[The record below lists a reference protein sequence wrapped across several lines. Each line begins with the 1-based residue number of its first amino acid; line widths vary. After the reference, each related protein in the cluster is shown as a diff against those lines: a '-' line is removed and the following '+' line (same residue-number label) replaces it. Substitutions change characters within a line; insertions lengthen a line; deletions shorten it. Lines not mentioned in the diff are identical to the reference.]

1 MGHRDSSAQLSGHSR
16 FFGAHAGA
24 AEGASARELTARADG
39 KTGRISPLG
48 KSIAAWL
55 LLFFIRF
62 YITFL
67 SAFFGGACKYEPS
80 CSKYA
85 YEAVER
91 YGPARGTAL
100 ALKRLLRCR
109 PFTQGGYDPVPSDL
123 QVPMAAP
130 RAGGEPF

>member
-1 MGHRDSSAQLSGHSR
+1 MGHCNSSAK
-16 FFGAHAGA
+16 FGGNSELFRAHGGATKTDPSIGGEEGPFRTAVTARNGSAGA
-24 AEGASARELTARADG
+24 W
-39 KTGRISPLG
+39 I
-48 KSIAAWL
+48 L
-55 LLFFIRF
+55 LALLRT
-62 YITFL
+62 YQTFL
-67 SAFFGGACKYEPS
+67 SPFFGGACKYEPS

-123 QVPMAAP
+123 QVPLAAP